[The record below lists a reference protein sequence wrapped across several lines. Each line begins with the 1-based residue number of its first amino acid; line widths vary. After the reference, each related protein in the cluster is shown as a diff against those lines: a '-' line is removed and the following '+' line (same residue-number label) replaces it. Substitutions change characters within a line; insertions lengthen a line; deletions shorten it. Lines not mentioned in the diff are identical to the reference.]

1 MKFHGLTLLQKFEK
15 KKEKEK
21 EEVSLMVLVFF
32 VYAKEGNFED
42 GRRFDSSERITKIC
56 EFNNLSSS

>member
-1 MKFHGLTLLQKFEK
+1 MKLYGLIFEK
-15 KKEKEK
+15 KKEEKEDDK
-21 EEVSLMVLVFF
+21 EEVSLMVLVFL
-32 VYAKEGNFED
+32 VYVKEGGNFED